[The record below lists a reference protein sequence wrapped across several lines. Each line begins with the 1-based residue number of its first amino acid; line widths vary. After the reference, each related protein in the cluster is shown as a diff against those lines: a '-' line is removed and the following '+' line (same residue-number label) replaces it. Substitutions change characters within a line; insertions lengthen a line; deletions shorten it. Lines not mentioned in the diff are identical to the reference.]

1 MVKPYQTVEL
11 KMTPKKK
18 LGEVPPFTLFVFFH
32 SSTQNTKVC
41 MCPCYFTKITTFTI
55 GQTTSRHV
63 EAAADVAAPWR
74 PVVRA
79 ELRGARGGAHG
90 RVEAQQPRWSTRGMP
105 RPRSWWGL
113 VARAEAASMAELG
126 SACGARGQA
135 EARWHAEL
143 GMRVA
148 LGQEEDKAVWLCGP
162 WRRERRK
169 KKNGKGKERKNSTP
183 FVSKL

>member
-11 KMTPKKK
+11 KMTRKKK
-18 LGEVPPFTLFVFFH
+18 LGQVPPFTLFVFFH

-41 MCPCYFTKITTFTI
+41 MCPCYFTKITTF
-55 GQTTSRHV
+55 TSRHV

-126 SACGARGQA
+126 SACGAR
-135 EARWHAEL
+135 EL
-143 GMRVA
+143 GMQVA